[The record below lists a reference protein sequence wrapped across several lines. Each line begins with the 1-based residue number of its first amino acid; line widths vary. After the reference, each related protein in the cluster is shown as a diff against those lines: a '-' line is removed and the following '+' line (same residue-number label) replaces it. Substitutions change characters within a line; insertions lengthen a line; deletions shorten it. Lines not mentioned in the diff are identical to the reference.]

1 MRVYRESD
9 AVPASV
15 WQRQASPD
23 RGTWIVGLLL
33 IAFGVGAI
41 VHEGFVR
48 RGDMPLLSVVGFG
61 LAIALVGVAF
71 IARTSATLQR
81 WGHRHRLLIAVA
93 MVSVFTLTFGPLVFT
108 GAAPLFALGFVLNLP
123 FVPAWFIQRRN
134 ARHIAAAMR
143 RARLTGG
150 AEEPVRA
157 SRTQRPQAPLEVAVL
172 EDADLPPLKFL
183 APHVTAQVNIAC
195 LPPVRTLLLYN
206 FFSKSLS
213 HRALPAQGW
222 RLHGPVYQLASP
234 IELAR
239 AGGFDLGQDEVVGSR
254 LLSTP
259 QQIED
264 FLACQDEAPAP
275 PDRRPRSWW
284 RRRLQRWQAQVRTAV
299 GLAPSAALPEVF
311 LDTGA
316 YPQHVLHCTDGSW
329 KHGVAALCARCD
341 LVVVDAAEYSAERQ
355 GLGWEIQRLVDTVP
369 LSRVI
374 VLIDGFTE
382 LPELIMQFRHAWGEC
397 AENSPNQAASAA
409 TLRIVSWYGDDHGA
423 WDGRGDTVGG
433 LPEEIRDSVRLRLH
447 HGILQLLRGEADP
460 AAVGQHFGAD
470 ARESQPA

>member
-1 MRVYRESD
+1 MLVYRESD

-15 WQRQASPD
+15 WQRLASPD
-23 RGTWIVGLLL
+23 RGSWVAGLLL
-33 IAFGVGAI
+33 VAFGVGAI
-41 VHEGFVR
+41 VHEGFDRTV
-48 RGDMPLLSVVGFG
+48 GMPLLTVIGYG
-61 LAIALVGVAF
+61 LAIAMVGVAF
-71 IARTSATLQR
+71 IARTSVTLQR
-81 WGHRHRLLIAVA
+81 WGHRHRLPIAVA
-93 MVSVFTLTFGPLVFT
+93 MVTVFTLTFGPLVLT
-108 GAAPLFALGFVLNLP
+108 EAAPLFALGFVLNLP
-123 FVPAWFIQRRN
+123 FVPVWFIQRRN
-134 ARHIAAAMR
+134 AGHIAAAMR
-143 RARLTGG
+143 RARLAG
-150 AEEPVRA
+150 AVRA
-157 SRTQRPQAPLEVAVL
+157 SRTRRPPAPLEVVVL

-195 LPPVRTLLLYN
+195 LPPIRTLLLYN

-213 HRALPAQGW
+213 HQALPVQGW

-259 QQIED
+259 QQIEG
-264 FLACQDEAPAP
+264 FLSRQDEAPVP
-275 PDRRPRSWW
+275 PDLRPRSWW

-369 LSRVI
+369 LSRII

-382 LPELIMQFRHAWGEC
+382 LPELIEQFRRAWGEC
-397 AENSPNQAASAA
+397 AEDSPNQAASTP
-409 TLRIVSWYGDDHGA
+409 TLRIVAWYGDDHGA
-423 WDGRGDTVGG
+423 WDGKGDTVGG

-447 HGILQLLRGEADP
+447 HSILQLLRGETDP
-460 AAVGQHFGAD
+460 AAMEQHFGSGAGEPPS
-470 ARESQPA
+470 A